1 MEAAVT
7 FCWPESQAMWAYDR
21 ECTSGSGWIGT
32 SRIPLVHC
40 LCPFAATLVLELPSS
55 FGCTFEEGGA
65 MNRKYLALL
74 VLFGSLAVPLTLAQ
88 ITHIEMRVEGMT

>member
-1 MEAAVT
+1 
-7 FCWPESQAMWAYDR
+7 
-21 ECTSGSGWIGT
+21 
-32 SRIPLVHC
+32 
-40 LCPFAATLVLELPSS
+40 
-55 FGCTFEEGGA
+55 